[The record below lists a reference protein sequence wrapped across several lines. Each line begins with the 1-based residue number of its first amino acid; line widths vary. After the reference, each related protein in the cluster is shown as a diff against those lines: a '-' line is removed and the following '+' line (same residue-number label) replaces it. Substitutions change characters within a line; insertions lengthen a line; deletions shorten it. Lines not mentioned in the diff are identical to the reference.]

1 MSWKAFTELG
11 DPWTSEIFA
20 SGNFLEGMRQ
30 QKVWQEGVFLEAE
43 FDVKS
48 RCAESSTYIP

>member
-1 MSWKAFTELG
+1 MSWETFTEFG
-11 DPWTSEIFA
+11 DPWASEIFA
-20 SGNFLEGMRQ
+20 PGNFLEGMHQ

-48 RCAESSTYIP
+48 RRAESSTYIP

>member
-1 MSWKAFTELG
+1 MSPKAFTEFG

-20 SGNFLEGMRQ
+20 SGNFLEGMHP
-30 QKVWQEGVFLEAE
+30 QKCGKKVFFLETE

-48 RCAESSTYIP
+48 RCAECSTYIP